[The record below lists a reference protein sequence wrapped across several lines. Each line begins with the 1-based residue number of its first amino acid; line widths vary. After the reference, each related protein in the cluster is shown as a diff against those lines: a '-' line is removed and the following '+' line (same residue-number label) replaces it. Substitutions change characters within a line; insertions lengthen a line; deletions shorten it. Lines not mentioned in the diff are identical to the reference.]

1 MRIAIL
7 VLAVLLSGCIT
18 MPRYEW
24 YADPHQGPMDYYRWQ
39 VVERDEMPFRCGML
53 PPEHG
58 ACVVRLNQ
66 GILKPT
72 DKPLRDGLPVPS
84 GEGKLCVIQATMP
97 EADSHHIPAQDWEM
111 SLFEHEVT
119 GVMRDGKR
127 IGGHCHS
134 ILHNWIPGRVN

>member
-1 MRIAIL
+1 MRRQITAL
-7 VLAVLLSGCIT
+7 ALALAVLAVLLSGCVS

-72 DKPLRDGLPVPS
+72 DKPLRPGLPAPS

-97 EADSHHIPAQDWEM
+97 EADAHHIPAQDWES
-111 SLFEHEVT
+111 SLFDHEL
-119 GVMRDGKR
+119 K
-127 IGGHCHS
+127 HCHS
-134 ILHNWIPGRVN
+134 ILHRWIPGRIG